1 MISRRGFCGVAA
13 EGGRMFCL
21 CLFFFIL
28 TFNVFCQTNY
38 LNIYRTDL
46 QQICKLDRTTA
57 VDERSEVSFVIPQGP
72 LPLATSFVG
81 LLLQDSA
88 LAAQLSFSDSQ
99 QTAVSIRE

>member
-1 MISRRGFCGVAA
+1 
-13 EGGRMFCL
+13 MFCL

-46 QQICKLDRTTA
+46 QQICKLDRTRA

-88 LAAQLSFSDSQ
+88 LAAQLSFSDNQ